1 MTEVSK
7 IIRKYRKGIKL
18 DAGEIYLL
26 KIALKKLKFND
37 HTLEVER
44 QKLLKRI
51 EGLARRAE
59 KEA

>member
-1 MTEVSK
+1 M
-7 IIRKYRKGIKL
+7 

-51 EGLARRAE
+51 EGLARTAE